1 MFIIMEYTI
10 LIQTDFGELKVEF
23 QTNYP
28 LESDQVVFDKAMKIL
43 GNSND
48 ILLKDRM
55 LSDNVFYDVVQGMT
69 IEEISADI

>member
-1 MFIIMEYTI
+1 MEYTV

-28 LESDQVVFDKAMKIL
+28 LESNQAVFNKAMEIL
-43 GNSND
+43 RNSND

-55 LSDNVFYDVVQGMT
+55 LSDNVLYDVIQGMT

>member
-1 MFIIMEYTI
+1 MFIIMEYTV

-28 LESDQVVFDKAMKIL
+28 LESNQAVFNKAMEIL
-43 GNSND
+43 RNSND

-55 LSDNVFYDVVQGMT
+55 LSDNVLYDVIQGMT